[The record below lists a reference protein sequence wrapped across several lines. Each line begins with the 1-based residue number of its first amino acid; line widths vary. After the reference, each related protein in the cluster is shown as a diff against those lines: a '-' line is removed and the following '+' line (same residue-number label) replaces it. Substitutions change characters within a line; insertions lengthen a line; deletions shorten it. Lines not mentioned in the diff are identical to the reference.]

1 MRERMSL
8 NDEWSFYPDIS
19 DYLSIKNRLNELEK
33 EIVDIPH
40 TVKMLPYNYFN
51 EEEYQFKS
59 LYRKEIFIDERHID
73 QAIFLQFEGVA
84 NMAIVYVN
92 GVESFYSESPF
103 LPFCKEISKELR
115 FGQMNTIDV
124 VVDSREIEWIPPFGG
139 VVDFLTYGGIYR
151 EVSLSIR
158 SRYFIQNI
166 FAFSSDVL
174 KEEKSLT
181 VQTVL
186 SADHGGSIIYKLY
199 EGTDWDNLEKPMF
212 SSIRNVEDKRIR
224 NTLKV
229 SGVKLWD
236 IYTPNLYTLEVVLV
250 DRKGNAVDRKLET
263 IGFREAKFT
272 VDGFYLNGNKIKLVG
287 LNRHQC
293 YPYAGYAM
301 PKSMQILD
309 ADILKNE
316 LGVNIVRTSH
326 YPQSKH
332 FLRRCD
338 EIGLLVFEEIPG
350 WQHIGD
356 EHFKENSKD
365 NLKKMLKRDRN
376 HPSIVIWGVR
386 INESQ
391 DDHVFYTEMN
401 KISHIYDESRQTGG
415 VRNFAGSEFLEDVYT
430 YNDFIHKGDNEAL
443 SLSSHIL
450 TRKAPYLVTEFN
462 GHMFPTKSTD
472 PESRR
477 TEHAMR
483 HARVLGHMMKDSK
496 ISGAIGW
503 CMADYN
509 THGDFG
515 SGDRICYHGVLDM
528 FRQRKPASYVYS
540 SQKEDEPVLHVSS
553 AMNIGDHSGGNLG
566 KIFAFTNCDYVEVY
580 KDDKFVRRFMKD
592 MKQGLKHPPIAL
604 HDLIGDLLITEEGF
618 SKTDSR
624 KTKTVIRSASEYGL
638 NLPLAHKITM
648 GIILMK
654 YKMKMSDAIALFSRY
669 YAGWGE
675 DQSVYTFKGY
685 SKDKEVIS
693 VTRGGSRR
701 KVLSILPSKTQ
712 LDIEETY
719 DVAMVSI
726 HARDEHGQVLV
737 YSNEVIHLVVEGDV
751 SIIGPEVFPL
761 RGGQSAFYVRS
772 GRTAGEAKVRIIS
785 ETMGEQEIVLDIR
798 DIRCPRL

>member
-8 NDEWSFYPDIS
+8 NEGWSFYPDIT
-19 DYLSIKNRLNELEK
+19 DYLSIRNRLDKMDK
-33 EIVDIPH
+33 EVVDIPH
-40 TVKMLPYNYFN
+40 TVRMLPYHYFN

-59 LYRKEIFIDERHID
+59 LYRKEVFIDERFND
-73 QAIFLQFEGVA
+73 KAIFLKFEGVA
-84 NMAIVYVN
+84 NMAIVYIN
-92 GVESFYSESPF
+92 GIESFYSESPF
-103 LPFCKEISKELR
+103 LPFCKEISKELN
-115 FGQMNTIDV
+115 FGELNTIEV

-151 EVSLSIR
+151 EVSLSVR

-166 FAFSSDVL
+166 FAFSGDVL

-181 VQTVL
+181 VQTTL
-186 SADHGGSIIYKLY
+186 SANHGGSIVYKLY
-199 EGTDWDNLEKPMF
+199 KGSDWNSLGSPVF

-224 NTLKV
+224 NTLKI
-229 SGVKLWD
+229 SGVELWD
-236 IYTPNLYTLEVVLV
+236 IYAPNLYTLEVTLV
-250 DRKGNAVDRKLET
+250 DKNGHAVDQKLET
-263 IGFREAKFT
+263 IGFREAIFKE
-272 VDGFYLNGNKIKLVG
+272 DGFYLNGVRVKLTG

-293 YPYAGYAM
+293 YPYVGYAM

-309 ADILKNE
+309 ADILKKE
-316 LGVNIVRTSH
+316 LGVNMVRTSH

-391 DDHVFYTEMN
+391 DDHVFYTELN
-401 KISHIYDESRQTGG
+401 KIAHIYDESRQTGG

-443 SLSSHIL
+443 SGPNHIL
-450 TRKAPYLVTEFN
+450 TKKAPYLVTEFN
-462 GHMFPTKSTD
+462 GHMFPTKSSD
-472 PESRR
+472 PEDRR
-477 TEHAMR
+477 TEHALR
-483 HARVLGHMMKDSK
+483 HARVLDHMMKDKK

-503 CMADYN
+503 CMSDYN

-515 SGDRICYHGVLDM
+515 SGDRVCYHGVLDM
-528 FRQRKPASYVYS
+528 FRQRKLASYVYRT
-540 SQKEDEPVLHVSS
+540 QKEEKPELQISS

-566 KIFAFTNCDYVEVY
+566 MIYAFTNCDYVELY
-580 KDDKFVRRFMKD
+580 KDDKFVRRFSGDRKD
-592 MKQGLKHPPIAL
+592 GLKHPPIAV

-624 KTKTVIRSASEYGL
+624 KTKMVIRSAAEHGL
-638 NLPLAHKITM
+638 NLPLVHKITM
-648 GIILMK
+648 GMILMK
-654 YKMKMSDAIALFSRY
+654 YRMKMSDAIALFSKY
-669 YAGWGE
+669 YAGWGKG
-675 DQSVYTFKGY
+675 QSTYTFKGFI
-685 SKDKEVIS
+685 KDREVIA
-693 VTRGGSRR
+693 VTRGKSVE
-701 KVLSILPSKTQ
+701 KKLEIVPSSTE
-712 LDIEETY
+712 LLVEETY
-719 DVAMVSI
+719 DVAMVSLR
-726 HARDEHGQVLV
+726 ARDEHGQTLV
-737 YSNEVIHLVVEGDV
+737 YSSEVIHLVTEGDI
-751 SIIGPEVFPL
+751 SILGPRTFPL

-772 GRTAGEAKVRIIS
+772 GKEEGEAKVRIIS
-785 ETMGEQEIVLDIR
+785 DTMGEEEVVFDIR
-798 DIRCPRL
+798 DAQCPRL